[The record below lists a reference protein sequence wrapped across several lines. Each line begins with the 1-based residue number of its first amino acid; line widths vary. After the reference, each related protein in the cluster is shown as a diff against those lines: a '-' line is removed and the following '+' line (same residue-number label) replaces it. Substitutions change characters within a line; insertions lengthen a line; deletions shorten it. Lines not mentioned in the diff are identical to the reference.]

1 MNHNQETSV
10 KPIKTSSSE
19 FGVNY
24 ENQFVVLED
33 AKHIIGIDASD
44 ARNLIIEN
52 IENGK
57 ADKFGWSKS
66 FQNYITTLL
75 YDGKTGYLYTGDNDG
90 HLYKYKVYISSK
102 SCKRLKAY
110 GHLGIGEIISSYRFK
125 IFAFFKE
132 MRVKSEFSTY

>member
-44 ARNLIIEN
+44 A
-52 IENGK
+52 K
-57 ADKFGWSKS
+57 KS
-66 FQNYITTLL
+66 Y
-75 YDGKTGYLYTGDNDG
+75 Y
-90 HLYKYKVYISSK
+90 
-102 SCKRLKAY
+102 
-110 GHLGIGEIISSYRFK
+110 
-125 IFAFFKE
+125 
-132 MRVKSEFSTY
+132 